1 MAIFIIIIKYEDN
14 GMNIDKT
21 VFPRRN
27 SQIYL
32 CLWLY
37 MDTIN
42 RENIIS
48 ISLLI
53 QVIRQHQA
61 PNVKKITISDLV

>member
-1 MAIFIIIIKYEDN
+1 MAIFIVIIKYEDN

-42 RENIIS
+42 RENII
-48 ISLLI
+48 IKLANITDFQI
-53 QVIRQHQA
+53 QHY
-61 PNVKKITISDLV
+61 NFYN